1 MALIIYEVVIIH
13 KTNEI
18 FEKVSCLGH
27 SNELL
32 VWNYGQKL
40 NLK

>member
-1 MALIIYEVVIIH
+1 MALILYEVVIIH

-18 FEKVSCLGH
+18 FEKVSYLVH

-32 VWNYGQKL
+32 VWKWWPKIKL
-40 NLK
+40 K